1 MPTTTQKN
9 YQEYTQKKEQIRSQ
23 IEALQ
28 HEAREL
34 KRAFIAS
41 MQAQGWAYVDTEHVR
56 SKWHRA
62 RQAYVDTEHEQ
73 YEEAFGLSARL
84 LSPAFLEKY
93 KATRETIEG
102 SEVYLKVEYGKERRY
117 QRDRVDIFDIDWD
130 KAEEEDKKE
139 IIFL

>member
-1 MPTTTQKN
+1 MS
-9 YQEYTQKKEQIRSQ
+9 YFQEYTQKKEQIRSQ

-41 MQAQGWAYVDTEHVR
+41 MQAQGWAYI
-56 SKWHRA
+56 
-62 RQAYVDTEHEQ
+62 DTEHEQ
-73 YEEAFGLSARL
+73 YGEVFGLSARL